1 MKLFRITLIAAMVL
15 ASGCAIFD
23 NRPPEQVVADRAQE
37 RVNLLMRGDFEK
49 AYRYATPGYRATNT
63 VDQYAADF
71 GGVSMWLEA
80 EVGEVNCPLLEEVLV
95 CDVVTLISYNPPR
108 MGYVQTTQVP
118 ERWIKVENGWYLVVK

>member
-1 MKLFRITLIAAMVL
+1 MKAKLITLVMVATTL
-15 ASGCAIFD
+15 SGCAIFD
-23 NRPPEQVVADRAQE
+23 NRPPEQVVADRSQE
-37 RVNLLMRGDFEK
+37 RVDLLMQGNFIE

-80 EVGEVNCPLLEEVLV
+80 EVSEVDCPLLEQVLV
-95 CDVVTLISYNPPR
+95 CDVVMLISYNPPR

-118 ERWIKVENGWYLVVK
+118 ERWIKVENSWYLVVK

>member
-1 MKLFRITLIAAMVL
+1 MKTNLIALIL
-15 ASGCAIFD
+15 AAATLSGCAIFD

-37 RVNLLMRGDFEK
+37 RFDLLMQGEFEK

-80 EVGEVNCPLLEEVLV
+80 EVGEVSCPLLEEVLV
-95 CDVVTLISYNPPR
+95 CDVVTLISYNAPR

-118 ERWIKVENGWYLVVK
+118 ERWIKVENSWYLVVK